1 MCIIMQNCAIKPKL
15 LEIIYR
21 ECNYMYCQ
29 QHISVI
35 KYQKKELDSD
45 ICSQISLADNIVA
58 LREAI
63 IIEIYIKNV

>member
-1 MCIIMQNCAIKPKL
+1 MFFDTKSAQCSDLIFNYSINVSSCLDLHNMSIIMQNCAIKLKL

-35 KYQKKELDSD
+35 KYQK
-45 ICSQISLADNIVA
+45 N
-58 LREAI
+58 
-63 IIEIYIKNV
+63 

>member
-1 MCIIMQNCAIKPKL
+1 
-15 LEIIYR
+15 
-21 ECNYMYCQ
+21 MYCQ

-63 IIEIYIKNV
+63 IIEIYIKNI

>member
-1 MCIIMQNCAIKPKL
+1 MHNYAKL
-15 LEIIYR
+15 CYKTKTIGNYYR